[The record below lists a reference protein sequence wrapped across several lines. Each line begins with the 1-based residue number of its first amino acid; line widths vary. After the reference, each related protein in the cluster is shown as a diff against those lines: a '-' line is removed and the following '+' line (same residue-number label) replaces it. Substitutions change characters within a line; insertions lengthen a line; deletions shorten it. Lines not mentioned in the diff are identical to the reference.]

1 MASLRLPRPTRYPAR
16 RRSETTAGRSP
27 AEFNTVPPVNGRPE
41 DNRLPR
47 GALIIVAVGLFACLA
62 AALLATS
69 PGEGQA
75 ANLEWVKRAPI
86 DDSAPVDV
94 PGGGGQMQLIDAE
107 IKATGGNVSGYAL
120 FLVGATLRID
130 AGSPVGD
137 GRVLCAIAAHR
148 RTEIAQTSGGLR
160 ATFPRSSEAGIY
172 SQDVP
177 ETLLIDFSARGGE
190 LVILEPELVPAFTT
204 ERGIK
209 LEWPKYEVGT
219 ENLKYFIAGGKPK
232 QDLVLPFYTVWK
244 TTAVPAADVSCTVTT
259 SAGKATVRTSGG
271 LPAFPPPIDEEA
283 EEENEELAEEEA
295 EEAEE
300 EG

>member
-1 MASLRLPRPTRYPAR
+1 VNEAR
-16 RRSETTAGRSP
+16 
-27 AEFNTVPPVNGRPE
+27 E
-41 DNRLPR
+41 DSRLPR
-47 GALIIVAVGLFACLA
+47 GALIVVAVGLLACLA

-75 ANLEWVKRAPI
+75 ANLEWVKRAAIP
-86 DDSAPVDV
+86 DSAPVHV
-94 PGGGGQMQLIDAE
+94 PGSEGQMQLLDGE
-107 IKATGGNVSGYAL
+107 IKATGSNVSGYAL
-120 FLVGATLRID
+120 FLIGATLRID

-137 GRVLCAIAAHR
+137 GRVLCTVAARR

-190 LVILEPELVPAFTT
+190 LVVLEPELFESFTT
-204 ERGIK
+204 ERGVK
-209 LEWPKYEVGT
+209 LEWPKFEEGT

-244 TTAVPAADVSCTVTT
+244 TSSVPAADVSCTLTT
-259 SAGKATVRTSGG
+259 SAGEATARTAAG
-271 LPAFPPPIDEEA
+271 LPSFPPPIDEEA
-283 EEENEELAEEEA
+283 EEENEEEAEEEA

>member
-1 MASLRLPRPTRYPAR
+1 
-16 RRSETTAGRSP
+16 
-27 AEFNTVPPVNGRPE
+27 VNDAPE
-41 DNRLPR
+41 ESRLPR
-47 GALIIVAVGLFACLA
+47 GALVVVAVGLLACVA
-62 AALLATS
+62 AALLSTS

-75 ANLEWVKRAPI
+75 ANLEWVKRAAIP
-86 DDSAPVDV
+86 DSAPAGV
-94 PGGGGQMQLIDAE
+94 PGGSGQMQLLDGE
-107 IKATGGNVSGYAL
+107 IKATGSNASGYAL
-120 FLVGATLRID
+120 FLAGATLRID

-137 GRVLCAIAAHR
+137 GRVLCTVATR
-148 RTEIAQTSGGLR
+148 QQTEIAQTAGGLR

-190 LVILEPELVPAFTT
+190 LVILEPEPFDAFTT
-204 ERGIK
+204 ERGVK
-209 LEWPKYEVGT
+209 LEWPKYVVGT

-244 TTAVPAADVSCTVTT
+244 TTSVPSAGLSCALTT
-259 SAGKATVRTSGG
+259 SAGKAAVRTAGE

-283 EEENEELAEEEA
+283 EEENEERAEEEA
-295 EEAEE
+295 EESEE

>member
-1 MASLRLPRPTRYPAR
+1 MPDPS
-16 RRSETTAGRSP
+16 
-27 AEFNTVPPVNGRPE
+27 E

-47 GALIIVAVGLFACLA
+47 GALVVVAVGLLACLA
-62 AALLATS
+62 AAVLATS

-75 ANLEWVKRAPI
+75 ANLEWVKRAAIP
-86 DDSAPVDV
+86 DSPPVDV
-94 PGGGGQMQLIDAE
+94 PGGGGQMRLVEGE
-107 IKATGGNVSGYAL
+107 IKATGSNVSGYTL

-137 GRVLCAIAAHR
+137 GRVLCTVAARR

-177 ETLLIDFSARGGE
+177 ETLLVDFSARGGQ
-190 LVILEPELVPAFTT
+190 LVILEPELFESFTT
-204 ERGIK
+204 ERGVK
-209 LEWPKYEVGT
+209 LEWPEYEVGT

-244 TTAVPAADVSCTVTT
+244 TTATPAAKVSCALTT
-259 SAGKATVRTSGG
+259 SAGKATARTAGA

-283 EEENEELAEEEA
+283 EEENEERAEEEA
-295 EEAEE
+295 EESKE

>member
-1 MASLRLPRPTRYPAR
+1 MD
-16 RRSETTAGRSP
+16 G
-27 AEFNTVPPVNGRPE
+27 PE

-47 GALIIVAVGLFACLA
+47 GALIVVAVGLFACLA
-62 AALLATS
+62 AAVLATS

-75 ANLEWVKRAPI
+75 ANLEWVKRAAIP
-86 DDSAPVDV
+86 DSAAVDV
-94 PGGGGQMQLIDAE
+94 PGGNGQMRLVDGE
-107 IKATGGNVSGYAL
+107 IKATGANVSGYAL

-137 GRVLCAIAAHR
+137 GRVLCTVAARR

-177 ETLLIDFSARGGE
+177 ETLLVDFSARGGQ
-190 LVILEPELVPAFTT
+190 LVVLEPELFESFTT
-204 ERGIK
+204 ERGVK
-209 LEWPKYEVGT
+209 LEWPEYEVGT

-244 TTAVPAADVSCTVTT
+244 TTAAPSADVSCALTT
-259 SAGKATVRTSGG
+259 SAGEATARTAGE

-283 EEENEELAEEEA
+283 EEENEERAEEEA

>member
-1 MASLRLPRPTRYPAR
+1 MD
-16 RRSETTAGRSP
+16 G
-27 AEFNTVPPVNGRPE
+27 PE

-47 GALIIVAVGLFACLA
+47 GALIVVAVGLFACLA
-62 AALLATS
+62 AAVLATS

-75 ANLEWVKRAPI
+75 ANLEWVKRAAIP
-86 DDSAPVDV
+86 DSAAVDV
-94 PGGGGQMQLIDAE
+94 PGGNGQMRLVDGE
-107 IKATGGNVSGYAL
+107 IKATGANVSGYAL
-120 FLVGATLRID
+120 FLVGATVRID

-137 GRVLCAIAAHR
+137 GRVLCTVAARR

-177 ETLLIDFSARGGE
+177 ETLLIDFSARGGQ
-190 LVILEPELVPAFTT
+190 LVILEPELFESFTT
-204 ERGIK
+204 ERGVK
-209 LEWPKYEVGT
+209 LEWPEFEEGT

-244 TTAVPAADVSCTVTT
+244 TTAVPAADVSCALTT
-259 SAGKATVRTSGG
+259 SAGEATARTAGE

-283 EEENEELAEEEA
+283 EEENEERAEEEA

>member
-1 MASLRLPRPTRYPAR
+1 M
-16 RRSETTAGRSP
+16 
-27 AEFNTVPPVNGRPE
+27 
-41 DNRLPR
+41 PR
-47 GALIIVAVGLFACLA
+47 GALVVVAVGLLACVA

-75 ANLEWVKRAPI
+75 AQLEWVKRAPI
-86 DDSAPVDV
+86 PDSAPARV
-94 PGGGGQMQLIDAE
+94 PGGTGQMRLLGGE
-107 IKATGGNVSGYAL
+107 IKATGSNVSGYTL
-120 FLVGATLRID
+120 FLVGASLQIE
-130 AGSPVGD
+130 AGSPVGN
-137 GRVLCAIAAHR
+137 GRVLCTVASRR

-190 LVILEPELVPAFTT
+190 LVILEPEPLRGFTT
-204 ERGIK
+204 ERGVK

-232 QDLVLPFYTVWK
+232 RDLVLPFYTVWK
-244 TTAVPAADVSCTVTT
+244 TTAVPSATVSCTLTT
-259 SAGKATVRTSGG
+259 SAGEATARTAGE

-283 EEENEELAEEEA
+283 EEENEEEAEEED

-300 EG
+300 EEGG

>member
-1 MASLRLPRPTRYPAR
+1 
-16 RRSETTAGRSP
+16 
-27 AEFNTVPPVNGRPE
+27 VPDAPE

-47 GALIIVAVGLFACLA
+47 GALVVVAVGLLACLA
-62 AALLATS
+62 AAVLATS

-75 ANLEWVKRAPI
+75 ANLEWVKRAAIP
-86 DDSAPVDV
+86 DSAPVDV
-94 PGGGGQMQLIDAE
+94 PGGGGQMRLVDGE
-107 IKATGGNVSGYAL
+107 IKATGSNVSGYAL

-137 GRVLCAIAAHR
+137 GRVLCTVDTRR

-177 ETLLIDFSARGGE
+177 GTLLIDFSARGGE
-190 LVILEPELVPAFTT
+190 LVILEPELFESFTT
-204 ERGIK
+204 ERGVK

-219 ENLKYFIAGGKPK
+219 ENLEYFIAGGKPK

-244 TTAVPAADVSCTVTT
+244 TSAAPAAEVSCALTT
-259 SAGKATVRTSGG
+259 SAGEATARTAGE
-271 LPAFPPPIDEEA
+271 LPTFPPPIDEEA
-283 EEENEELAEEEA
+283 EEENEERTEEEA
-295 EEAEE
+295 EESEE

>member
-1 MASLRLPRPTRYPAR
+1 MSDA
-16 RRSETTAGRSP
+16 
-27 AEFNTVPPVNGRPE
+27 PE

-47 GALIIVAVGLFACLA
+47 GALIVVAVGFLACVVA
-62 AALLATS
+62 AVLATS

-75 ANLEWVKRAPI
+75 ANLEWIKEAPI
-86 DDSAPVDV
+86 PDSAPVDV
-94 PGGGGQMQLIDAE
+94 PGGRGQMQLVDGE
-107 IKATGGNVSGYAL
+107 IKATGSNFSGYAL

-137 GRVLCAIAAHR
+137 GQVLCTVETGR
-148 RTEIAQTSGGLR
+148 RTEVAQTSGSLR

-177 ETLLIDFSARGGE
+177 ETLLVDFSARGGE
-190 LVILEPELVPAFTT
+190 LVILEPELFESFTT

-209 LEWPKYEVGT
+209 LEWPEYEVGT

-244 TTAVPAADVSCTVTT
+244 TTAVPAADVSCALTT
-259 SAGKATVRTSGG
+259 SADKVTARTAGK
-271 LPAFPPPIDEEA
+271 LPSFPPPIDEEA
-283 EEENEELAEEEA
+283 EEENEERAEEETEKA

>member
-1 MASLRLPRPTRYPAR
+1 MTH
-16 RRSETTAGRSP
+16 G
-27 AEFNTVPPVNGRPE
+27 PE
-41 DNRLPR
+41 DNRVPR
-47 GALIIVAVGLFACLA
+47 GALIVVAVGLFACLA
-62 AALLATS
+62 AAVLATS

-75 ANLEWVKRAPI
+75 ANLEWIKRAPI
-86 DDSAPVDV
+86 PDSAPVEV
-94 PGGGGQMQLIDAE
+94 PGGGGEMRLVDGE
-107 IKATGGNVSGYAL
+107 IKATGSNFSGYAL
-120 FLVGATLRID
+120 FLAGATVEID

-137 GRVLCAIAAHR
+137 GRLLCTVRAR
-148 RTEIAQTSGGLR
+148 QRTEIAQTSGGLR
-160 ATFPRSSEAGIY
+160 GTFPRSSEAGIY

-190 LVILEPELVPAFTT
+190 LVVLEPDLFESFTT

-209 LEWPKYEVGT
+209 LEWPEYEVGT

-244 TTAVPAADVSCTVTT
+244 TTSVPAADVSCTLKT
-259 SAGKATVRTSGG
+259 SAGEATARSAGR

-283 EEENEELAEEEA
+283 EEEKEEQAEEEA

>member
-1 MASLRLPRPTRYPAR
+1 MTEA
-16 RRSETTAGRSP
+16 
-27 AEFNTVPPVNGRPE
+27 PE

-47 GALIIVAVGLFACLA
+47 GALIVVAVGLLACLA
-62 AALLATS
+62 AAVLATS

-86 DDSAPVDV
+86 PDSAPVGV
-94 PGGGGQMQLIDAE
+94 PGGRGQMQLLDGE
-107 IKATGGNVSGYAL
+107 IKATGTNVSGYAL

-130 AGSPVGD
+130 AGSPVG
-137 GRVLCAIAAHR
+137 GGSVLCTVAAGR

-190 LVILEPELVPAFTT
+190 VVVLEPQLFEGFTT
-204 ERGIK
+204 ERGVK
-209 LEWPKYEVGT
+209 LEWPRFEEGA
-219 ENLKYFIAGGKPK
+219 ENLEYAIAGGKPK

-244 TTAVPAADVSCTVTT
+244 TTAVPSAALSCTLAT
-259 SAGKATVRTSGG
+259 SAGEATARTAGK
-271 LPAFPPPIDEEA
+271 LPSLPPPIDEEA
-283 EEENEELAEEEA
+283 EEENEERAEEEA